1 MPGRPKSRARR
12 RGSARVCPDRA
23 LAAPASLK
31 GVLSARDAATAVAA
45 GLRSVGVDADECPVA
60 DGGEGTAEAVRSAL
74 GGVWREATV
83 GDPLGRPIVAR
94 WLELPDGTA
103 VVEAAAAIG
112 LGLVAPGER
121 DPLRASSRG
130 LGELIL
136 ATEGRSLLVCL
147 GGSATVDGGRG
158 LREVVRSVP
167 AGTRVACDV
176 ASPLLDAA
184 RLFARQKGAD
194 DAAIAELGRRLAED
208 AELAPYAEL
217 PGAGAAGG
225 LGAAL
230 ASLGAELV
238 PGAALVLDTVGF
250 DRRLEGASL
259 VVTGEGTVD
268 RTTREGKAPAEVAW
282 RASVSSVEC
291 VVFGGIVDEPVP
303 GAETVALS
311 GDPASARDDLRELG
325 VRLGARLL
333 DAAG

>member
-1 MPGRPKSRARR
+1 
-12 RGSARVCPDRA
+12 V
-23 LAAPASLK
+23 LAA
-31 GVLSARDAATAVAA
+31 REAAAAVAGGFREA
-45 GLRSVGVDADECPVA
+45 GVHVDECPVA
-60 DGGEGTAEAVRSAL
+60 DGGEGTAEALWSVL

-83 GDPLGRPIVAR
+83 ADPLGRPVAAR

-103 VVEAAAAIG
+103 VVEAAAAVG
-112 LGLVAPGER
+112 LGLVAPEER

-130 LGELIL
+130 LGELIV
-136 ATEGRSLLVCL
+136 ATEGRPLLVCL

-158 LREVVRSVP
+158 LREVVSSLP

-194 DAAIAELGRRLAED
+194 DAGVAELERRFAAD
-208 AELAPYAEL
+208 AELAPFAEL

-238 PGAALVLDTVGF
+238 LGARLVLDAVGF
-250 DRRLEGASL
+250 DARVDGVSL
-259 VVTGEGTVD
+259 IVTGEGTVD
-268 RTTREGKAPAEVAW
+268 RTTAAGKAPGAVARAAAEAGV
-282 RASVSSVEC
+282 RC
-291 VVFGGIVDEPVP
+291 IVFGGRVVAPLD

-311 GDPASARDDLRELG
+311 GDPSAARDDLVALGRALRE
-325 VRLGARLL
+325 LL
-333 DAAG
+333 DAPLGGV